1 MSLPDA
7 PNTLREKYYSVM
19 AGQNDADIL
28 PDIETAPS
36 TENRYLD
43 YMARH
48 GGGGGG
54 GDVTKAYVDEQDA
67 KKTDKVTSAISGNF
81 AGLDSNGNLT
91 DSNKSAA
98 DFATASDMTAV
109 KGVIPSTATTQNKL
123 ATAADT
129 ANKVDKV
136 VGKGL
141 STEDYTT
148 AEKTKLGTVETN
160 ATANTV
166 INTSCTL
173 AANGWTGASAPY
185 TQTVN
190 VASILATDRAYVDL
204 SVSSTTATGIDEI
217 ENWAYISKVE
227 SGAGT
232 LTFTCY
238 EDKPDIDLNVNVQ
251 VVRGSASGSNTG
263 VTYSTDEAMTGDVW
277 IDGKPIYRRTI
288 QMTAWSQT
296 TNATSWNIDTF
307 FVDYAHSYVEAH
319 AGTTTHYILPF
330 STVGAPTDI
339 YYEILE
345 KTIKWRASNLSSNT
359 FDAGYFT
366 ILYTKTTD

>member
-43 YMARH
+43 YIARN
-48 GGGGGG
+48 GGGGG
-54 GDVTKAYVDEQDA
+54 GDVSGVKGDA
-67 KKTDKVTSAISGNF
+67 ETTYRTGNV
-81 AGLDSNGNLT
+81 NLT
-91 DSNKSAA
+91 AA
-98 DFATASDMTAV
+98 NVGAYTTAQTNTLLD
-109 KGVIPSTATTQNKL
+109 G
-123 ATAADT
+123 
-129 ANKVDKV
+129 KVDKV
-136 VGKGL
+136 QGKGL

-190 VASILATDRAYVDL
+190 VANILATDRAYVDL

-227 SGAGT
+227 SGTGT

-251 VVRGSASGSNTG
+251 VVRGTNTG
-263 VTYSTDEAMTGDVW
+263 GGSPVETVLYNNVNLAIVGVVNVTQDLSQPYTNFDEVRVEYAYVYTPTAGNNKIYPIINTYTVDELEAM
-277 IDGKPIYRRTI
+277 RT
-288 QMTAWSQT
+288 SL
-296 TNATSWNIDTF
+296 
-307 FVDYAHSYVEAH
+307 YAGRKGYILFISISDMYIALDI
-319 AGTTTHYILPF
+319 TTTSQFTVIDVRNSSSYNQYI
-330 STVGAPTDI
+330 TKITG
-339 YYEILE
+339 
-345 KTIKWRASNLSSNT
+345 IK
-359 FDAGYFT
+359 Y
-366 ILYTKTTD
+366 

>member
-1 MSLPDA
+1 MSLPDN
-7 PNTLREKYYSVM
+7 PNTLRETYYSVM
-19 AGQNDADIL
+19 AGQNDASIL

-43 YMARH
+43 YIARN
-48 GGGGGG
+48 GGGGG
-54 GDVTKAYVDEQDA
+54 GDV
-67 KKTDKVTSAISGNF
+67 SG
-81 AGLDSNGNLT
+81 
-91 DSNKSAA
+91 
-98 DFATASDMTAV
+98 V
-109 KGVIPSTATTQNKL
+109 KGDAETTYRTGNVNI
-123 ATAADT
+123 TAANVGAYTT
-129 ANKVDKV
+129 AQTNTLLDGKVDKV
-136 VGKGL
+136 QGKGL

-148 AEKTKLGTVETN
+148 VEKTKLGTVETN

-190 VASILATDRAYVDL
+190 VASIQSTDRASVDL

-227 SGAGT
+227 SGTGT

-277 IDGKPIYRRTI
+277 IDGKPIYRRTV
-288 QMTAWSQT
+288 QFTQWNQT
-296 TNATSWNIDTF
+296 INVSSWNIDTF
-307 FVDYAHSYVEAH
+307 FVDYVHSYFKGHV
-319 AGTTTHYILPF
+319 GTNSPYILPF
-330 STVGAPTDI
+330 AIIGAQADMYYDI
-339 YYEILE
+339 TNASI
-345 KTIKWRASNLSSNT
+345 IWRVSGFTTNI

>member
-7 PNTLREKYYSVM
+7 PNTLREKYYSVI

-43 YMARH
+43 YIARN

-67 KKTDKVTSAISGNF
+67 KKTDKVTSAVSGNF

-109 KGVIPSTATTQNKL
+109 KGVIPSTATTSNKL

-136 VGKGL
+136 AGKGL

-173 AANGWTGASAPY
+173 AANGWMGASAPY

-190 VASILATDRAYVDL
+190 VASIQSTDHAYVDL
-204 SVSSTTATGIDEI
+204 AVSSTTATGIDEI

-227 SGAGT
+227 SGTGT

-238 EDKPDIDLNVNVQ
+238 EDKPEIDLTVNVQ
-251 VVRGSASGSNTG
+251 VVRGTNSGTNLPVLKSITWTG
-263 VTYSTDEAMTGDVW
+263 TG
-277 IDGKPIYRRTI
+277 T
-288 QMTAWSQT
+288 T
-296 TNATSWNIDTF
+296 TNAITFPEKPAIVLSIQFTNKSTSN
-307 FVDYAHSYVEAH
+307 
-319 AGTTTHYILPF
+319 AGILPF
-330 STVGAPTDI
+330 RYGNPSMFCAWTANNSLWSGTYCSALSYSQDELTMTITGSDKGSAWNDETTNYTL
-339 YYEILE
+339 YYI
-345 KTIKWRASNLSSNT
+345 
-359 FDAGYFT
+359 
-366 ILYTKTTD
+366 